1 MTASASRQ
9 RFEAMVGRTTRGFD
23 FAEAAL
29 LVAAEEYPDLNV
41 GRYLSRLDEMGA
53 LAREVIPEAEPL
65 AVRLAALNRYLFG
78 REGFRG
84 NAAEYYDP
92 RNSFL
97 NEVLDRKMGIPLSLS
112 AVYLEVGRRCGLRL
126 EGISFPGHFL
136 VRAGD
141 SEDDVIVDPFHEG
154 ALLSAEDCQKRL
166 DRVYEGKVKLEPE
179 MLEPVGPRPM
189 LERLLRNLK
198 SIYVRA
204 EDYRRSLGVLDLLL
218 ILDPRNAEDL
228 RDRGLVYAALDCYAV
243 AAADLEAHLVA
254 SPETADAAKVVS
266 KIVELRRLAARLN

>member
-1 MTASASRQ
+1 VTASASRQ

>member
-1 MTASASRQ
+1 MTTSAARQ
-9 RFEAMVGRTTRGFD
+9 RFETMLTRAGLGFD

-41 GRYLSRLDEMGA
+41 GRYLARLDEMGA
-53 LAREVIPEAEPL
+53 VARELIPDAEPL
-65 AVRLAALNRYLFG
+65 AIRLLALNRYLFE

-84 NAAEYYDP
+84 NSAEYYDP

-97 NEVLDRKMGIPLSLS
+97 NEVLDRKLGIPLSLS
-112 AVYLEVGRRCGLRL
+112 AVYLEVGRRSGLAL
-126 EGISFPGHFL
+126 SGISFPGHFL

-166 DRVYEGKVKLEPE
+166 DRVYDGKVKLEPK

-204 EDYRRSLGVLDLLL
+204 EDYRRSLAVLDLLL

>member
-1 MTASASRQ
+1 MTATATRQ
-9 RFEAMVGRTTRGFD
+9 RFEAMVTRAALGFD

-41 GRYLSRLDEMGA
+41 GRYLARLDEMGA
-53 LAREVIPEAEPL
+53 LARERIPEAEPL
-65 AVRLAALNRYLFG
+65 ALRLSALNRYLFG
-78 REGFRG
+78 QEGFRG
-84 NAAEYYDP
+84 NSAEYYDP

-112 AVYLEVGRRCGLRL
+112 AVYLEVGRRSGLDL
-126 EGISFPGHFL
+126 SGISFPGHFL

-141 SEDDVIVDPFHEG
+141 AEDDVIVDPFHEG

-166 DRVYEGKVKLEPE
+166 DRVYDGKLKLEPQ

-198 SIYVRA
+198 SIYIRA
-204 EDYRRSLGVLDLLL
+204 EDYRRALGVLDLLL
-218 ILDPRNAEDL
+218 ILDPRSAEDL